1 MLQPV
6 KDIDEYTRIKKTLR
20 NKFDAE
26 RTGDQHLFIEQSKLL
41 QPLIKPLLSTQ
52 EQTVKAIQERPHRP
66 LTAIMPAVISQTSG
80 ASGNRVR
87 ASVSSGDLRSDLEQ
101 RSASSHIMPA
111 EAPAD
116 TALEPDDE
124 QPLIKIDL
132 DSGLN
137 DTDIRNLQDMKL
149 DLPSVVFKNKKIEE
163 TSNKIKSVNRSIG
176 QKLGKASDIPAQEK
190 EIYISWK
197 ETLGNYKQKI
207 QGLEGAKQFVGQGVD
222 VIFYPSIEDLCL
234 KLAEFDA
241 AKQAGNT
248 GIDNRI
254 NSVLDELL
262 RTQAISKDV
271 YDNLYK
277 NIFL

>member
-1 MLQPV
+1 
-6 KDIDEYTRIKKTLR
+6 
-20 NKFDAE
+20 
-26 RTGDQHLFIEQSKLL
+26 
-41 QPLIKPLLSTQ
+41 
-52 EQTVKAIQERPHRP
+52 
-66 LTAIMPAVISQTSG
+66 
-80 ASGNRVR
+80 
-87 ASVSSGDLRSDLEQ
+87 
-101 RSASSHIMPA
+101 MPA

-116 TALEPDDE
+116 SSAVSDDE

-149 DLPSVVFKNKKIEE
+149 DLPSVVFRNKKIEE
-163 TSNKIKSVNRSIG
+163 TLNKIKSENRSIG
-176 QKLGKASDIPAQEK
+176 QKLGKASDISAQEK
-190 EIYISWK
+190 EIYRSWK
-197 ETLGNYKQKI
+197 ETLGNYRQKL
-207 QGLEGAKQFVGQGVD
+207 QGLEGAKQFVGEGIETAGGID